1 MIRLSATF
9 LIGLLIAVS
18 SFTVLAEEA
27 PVTLCT
33 GGQEGNYFSAGRD
46 IAAHANPR
54 YLKVTVTETSGSME
68 TLNLLMTSFLYG
80 RIPAFLISSESPSL
94 RMKSE

>member
-1 MIRLSATF
+1 MIRLSGTF

-18 SFTVLAEEA
+18 GFTVLAEEA

-33 GGQEGNYFSAGRD
+33 GGPEGNYFSAGRD

-54 YLKVTVTETSGSME
+54 YLKVGTVP
-68 TLNLLMTSFLYG
+68 L
-80 RIPAFLISSESPSL
+80 
-94 RMKSE
+94 

>member
-1 MIRLSATF
+1 MIRLSGTF

-18 SFTVLAEEA
+18 GFTVLAEEA

-33 GGQEGNYFSAGRD
+33 GGPEGNYFSAGRD

-54 YLKVTVTETSGSME
+54 YLKVAVTAPTV
-68 TLNLLMTSFLYG
+68 
-80 RIPAFLISSESPSL
+80 IWKPAYPSQAL
-94 RMKSE
+94 RR